1 MSRPDREEFFDK
13 TTFGFIPAGT
23 ANGLIK
29 SITDQ
34 NDEDFG
40 IHEAAFLV
48 AKGTRK
54 MMDLTELTLEYLQN
68 EEQKK
73 IYMFLSMAWA
83 FIADC
88 DINSEVIRC
97 IGEARFTVWGVYRLF
112 ALRDYKA
119 KVTMKGQAVL
129 SNKVEDLLSCEEYT
143 DH

>member
-1 MSRPDREEFFDK
+1 
-13 TTFGFIPAGT
+13 
-23 ANGLIK
+23 
-29 SITDQ
+29 
-34 NDEDFG
+34 
-40 IHEAAFLV
+40 
-48 AKGTRK
+48 
-54 MMDLTELTLEYLQN
+54 
-68 EEQKK
+68 
-73 IYMFLSMAWA
+73 MFLSMAWA